1 MTIEE
6 EIFKKSK
13 PVEKKLIKYGF
24 KKEDIGYIYSRNIM
38 NGDFR
43 VDVRVVEDKVEAKV
57 IDNAFGDEY
66 TNYRIEESTGAFVG
80 QVREELDLLLRDI
93 KKHCFE
99 SSNFTFFQTNEIA
112 NCILEKY
119 GDEVEFPWEDEANGD
134 AGIFRNPDSQKWYG
148 IIMPIDKS
156 KIEDKASGLVEV
168 MNIKLD
174 PQEIDELVKEDGF
187 YRAYH
192 MNKKYWITII
202 LDGTVKTDRIMK
214 LVEESHSYTETRKKT
229 EEWIIPANPKYFDI
243 CSRFDNSDIN
253 NWKQGAGVKKGD
265 IVYMY
270 VGAPNSAL
278 MYKCQVLETDIPY
291 ETKNKHVKLS
301 SIMKLKVLYRFG
313 SKSIPFSRMKELGV
327 TAVRGPR
334 YMTEDL
340 KKEVD
345 KIIK

>member
-13 PVEKKLIKYGF
+13 PVEKKLL
-24 KKEDIGYIYSRNIM
+24 
-38 NGDFR
+38 FR
-43 VDVRVVEDKVEAKV
+43 VDVRVVEDRVEAKV

-80 QVREELDLLLRDI
+80 QVREELDLLLKDI
-93 KKHCFE
+93 KKFCFE
-99 SSNFTFFQTNEIA
+99 SSNFTFSQTNEIV

-119 GDEVEFPWEDEANGD
+119 GDEVEFPWDDSNAD
-134 AGIFRNPDSQKWYG
+134 AGIVRNPDSQKWYG
-148 IIMPIDKS
+148 LFMPIDKS

-174 PQEIDELVKEDGF
+174 PSEIDELVKEDGF

-202 LDGTVKTDRIMK
+202 LDGTVPTERIME
-214 LVEESHSYTETRKKT
+214 LLEESHSYTETRKKT
-229 EEWIIPANPKYFDI
+229 QEWIIPANPKYFDI
-243 CSRFDNSDIN
+243 CSHFDSQDIN

-278 MYKCQVLETDIPY
+278 MYKCQVLDTDIPY
-291 ETKNKHVKLS
+291 ETKNKHVKLNAV
-301 SIMKLKVLYRFG
+301 MKLKVLNRLG
-313 SKSIPFSRMKELGV
+313 KNSIPFSRMKELGV

>member
-13 PVEKKLIKYGF
+13 PVEKKLLKYGF
-24 KKEDIGYIYSRNIM
+24 KREDIRYIYSKNIM

-43 VDVRVVEDKVEAKV
+43 VDVRIVEDRVEAKV

-80 QVREELDLLLRDI
+80 QVREELDLLLKDI
-93 KKHCFE
+93 KKFCFE
-99 SSNFTFFQTNEIA
+99 SSNFTFSQTNEIV

-119 GDEVEFPWEDEANGD
+119 GDEVEFPWDDSNAD
-134 AGIFRNPDSQKWYG
+134 AGIVRNPDSQKWYG
-148 IIMPIDKS
+148 LFMPIDKS

-174 PQEIDELVKEDGF
+174 PSEIDELVKEDGF

-202 LDGTVKTDRIMK
+202 LDGTVPTERIME
-214 LVEESHSYTETRKKT
+214 LLEESHSYTETRKKT
-229 EEWIIPANPKYFDI
+229 QEWIIPANPKYFDI
-243 CSRFDNSDIN
+243 CSHFDSQDIN

-278 MYKCQVLETDIPY
+278 MYKCQVLDTDIPY
-291 ETKNKHVKLS
+291 EPKIMCYLDKKKKKN
-301 SIMKLKVLYRFG
+301 
-313 SKSIPFSRMKELGV
+313 SIPFSRMKELGV